1 MTVMPNLNRKRWQR
15 LIALAVALALAGVV
29 GLLLWQES
37 RGANGTAPWVVL
49 ENIVITLM
57 GEYPDKPKSPVG
69 RVLQLLLLISGTFI
83 FGAISGRISALF
95 VTRALRSETSV
106 SVFKDHI
113 IICNWNDKA
122 AGIVAQLL
130 EGNKDSPI
138 DIVVVAAS
146 ALVDDRIPAFLSDRS
161 GFSDWVHF
169 VQDDPTHHA
178 TLERLYAS
186 QARAVILLADEETEA
201 PDEKNALIALAIKHL
216 EHIPGRQKD
225 IHVIAELVNLSR
237 RRHLQEA
244 GVDEVVSARD
254 YSAGIIAQ
262 SAMFKNMSVV
272 YQQLLTYSDDT
283 NEFYFIDSGR
293 YPSHL
298 WGKTFT
304 ELSQWVS
311 TYSATQTDNPLLLL
325 GVRRGGE
332 ILLNPKPQSFERL
345 MADDA
350 LVVMAFKQVDRIDG

>member
-1 MTVMPNLNRKRWQR
+1 MTVMPTSNRKRRQR
-15 LIALAVALALAGVV
+15 LIALALALTLAAVV
-29 GLLLWQES
+29 GLLLWQEG
-37 RGANGTAPWVVL
+37 RGANGITPWEVL

-95 VTRALRSETSV
+95 VTRALRSETAL
-106 SVFKDHI
+106 SVFRDHI

-122 AGIVAQLL
+122 ANIVAQLL
-130 EGNKDSPI
+130 EGSKDYPI
-138 DIVVVAAS
+138 DIVVVATS
-146 ALVDDRIPAFLSDRS
+146 ALVEGRIPAFLIARN
-161 GFSDWVHF
+161 GFSEQVHF

-178 TLERLYAS
+178 TLERLYAP
-186 QARAVILLADEETEA
+186 QAKAVILLADEETEA

-216 EHIPGRQKD
+216 EHIPGQQKN
-225 IHVIAELVNLSR
+225 IHVIAELVNFNR

-283 NEFYFIDSGR
+283 NEFYFIDPGR

-304 ELSQWVS
+304 ELSHWIS

-325 GVRRGGE
+325 GVRRGNGE
-332 ILLNPKPQSFERL
+332 ILLNPRPQAFDRL
-345 MADDA
+345 AVDDA
-350 LVVMAFKQVDRIDG
+350 LVVMAFKKVDHID